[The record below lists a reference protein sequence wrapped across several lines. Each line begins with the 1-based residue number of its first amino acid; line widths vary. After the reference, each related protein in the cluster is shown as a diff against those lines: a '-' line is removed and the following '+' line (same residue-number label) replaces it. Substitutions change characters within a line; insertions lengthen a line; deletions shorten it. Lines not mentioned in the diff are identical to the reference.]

1 MATIKDIAEKAG
13 VSISTVS
20 RVLNYDE
27 TLNVPDETKQ
37 KVFEA
42 AEELDYI
49 VKEKKK
55 RKKKLN
61 IGVYYSYSIEEELAD
76 TYYLYVRVAIEK
88 KIALENQKRRLITS
102 EDTEESL
109 KNVDGII
116 CLGTFNR
123 QMVKKI
129 ESFRKP
135 VVFVDSSPDESRFDS
150 VVTNFE
156 SATRKVLDY
165 LSAMGHSRI
174 AFIGGHETDSQGN
187 SVDDMRKKLYERYM
201 REAEVYREDYVKI
214 GEYYPKYGYTL
225 LKELLTLQEPPTAV
239 FVANDSLAVGCYKA
253 ADELGLK
260 IPEDISIVGFN
271 DLATTKYM
279 VPPLTTVRLY
289 MEFMGETAVSLMMER
304 IETEREVCKMV
315 TIPTKLIVRE
325 SCKPP
330 REA

>member
-61 IGVYYSYSIEEELAD
+61 IGVYYSYSIEEELVD

-88 KIALENQKRRLITS
+88 KIALENQKRRIVTA

-123 QMVKKI
+123 QMLKKI
-129 ESFRKP
+129 EGFHKP
-135 VVFVDSSPDESRFDS
+135 VVFVDSSPDESKFDS
-150 VVTNFE
+150 VVINFE
-156 SATRKVLDY
+156 RATKKVLDY
-165 LSAMGHSRI
+165 LSGMEHKKI
-174 AFIGGHETDSQGN
+174 AFIGGFETDALGN
-187 SVDDMRKKLYERYM
+187 AIDDMELHYQGAFSFKNQRKGRCK
-201 REAEVYREDYVKI
+201 
-214 GEYYPKYGYTL
+214 GYT
-225 LKELLTLQEPPTAV
+225 
-239 FVANDSLAVGCYKA
+239 
-253 ADELGLK
+253 GLRRSFGS
-260 IPEDISIVGFN
+260 PVSGGS
-271 DLATTKYM
+271 
-279 VPPLTTVRLY
+279 VPGDHWKR
-289 MEFMGETAVSLMMER
+289 G
-304 IETEREVCKMV
+304 IKG
-315 TIPTKLIVRE
+315 I
-325 SCKPP
+325 
-330 REA
+330 